1 MVENAIKIKNMSN
14 PKHSITEIGPS
25 TLEYERRVK
34 SNGTIRKFS
43 SKKDLTRFV
52 KWPKYIRIQRQ
63 RRIFCQKLKIPP
75 AIFQFTRSL
84 DKNMTNQLFQLL
96 SNYKQNDSSK
106 NIKSFKKDF
115 ENKQKKNPIS
125 IRHGINTVAKLVK
138 NQKSLFVLI
147 AHDVNPIDCII
158 WMPTLC
164 VKMGIPYCIVKN
176 KSKLG
181 SIVNRKTTSCLTLT
195 YMNSKNNGD
204 LEKLIDCFRNNFNE
218 RYSDAIKRWGGG
230 TV

>member
-1 MVENAIKIKNMSN
+1 MFSQNREIKES
-14 PKHSITEIGPS
+14 GPS
-25 TLEYERRVK
+25 TLEYERRVR
-34 SNGTIRKFS
+34 SNETTRKFS
-43 SKKDLTRFV
+43 SKKNLTRFV

-96 SNYKQNDSSK
+96 SNYKQNDSLK
-106 NIKSFKKDF
+106 NFKSFKK
-115 ENKQKKNPIS
+115 ELETKHNKNPIS
-125 IRHGINTVAKLVK
+125 IRHGVNTVAKLVK

-147 AHDVNPIDCII
+147 AHDVNPIDCIV

-195 YMNSKNNGD
+195 YTNSKNNGD
-204 LEKLIDCFRNNFNE
+204 LEKLIDCFRKNFNE

-230 TV
+230 KV